1 MRDIEIIDN
10 IESLA
15 EAKLYMARYGKVKDM
30 IDLPEITSKETSEV
44 PNQLWHQD
52 GLQTENQPNYQ
63 ALWCKKA
70 ANNCPTTQYMSTRIS
85 KSLGEKYKDLKTTF
99 NFKKPIDEGKFY
111 KFDSKL
117 DQRLYLRRIYK
128 GEKNVIGKDENSYYT
143 HWNEMATLDKDIYKE
158 LEQAVLSNPIEEV
171 TWKTNRLVIANNFTT
186 LHRRTPF
193 KYAEGERIIC
203 RAYVQ

>member
-10 IESLA
+10 IKTLDM
-15 EAKLYMARYGKVKDM
+15 AKDYMRKYGIVKDM
-30 IDLPEITSKETSEV
+30 IDLPEITSKETSDV

-63 ALWCKKA
+63 ALWCKYA
-70 ANNCPTTQYMSTRIS
+70 SSSCPTTQYISSRIS
-85 KSLGEKYKDLKTTF
+85 DDLGKKYGGLKCKF
-99 NFKKPIDEGKFY
+99 NFKKPIDEGRFY
-111 KFDSKL
+111 RFDSKL

-128 GEKNVIGKDENSYYT
+128 GEKDLIGKDKQGYFT
-143 HWNEMATLDKDIYKE
+143 RWNEMAVLEENIYKE
-158 LEQAVLSNPIEEV
+158 LEVAVMSNKIEEV
-171 TWKTNRLVIANNFTT
+171 EWKTNRLVIANNFTT

-193 KYAEGERIIC
+193 KNATGERIIC